1 MKRLAMHT
9 LVAGCLAAAV
19 GQASAT
25 AASSAITSNL
35 SITLSDLNPTDS
47 FTPWLTFAPSQPG
60 VVHNEVRGWGDTLEG
75 YGSDDYVSKP
85 KQDGVLTAGLT
96 TDWSS
101 VGGTLSG
108 ASNAAGFTAMSSQGI
123 ANSGLDGYGSYLNV
137 VANSSGGNNYFTLSP
152 MTKIT
157 FSMTADLKAF
167 TSMGYNLDADMG
179 EYAHARTLLNI
190 GGMVNGISQ
199 FDAQEQAVWAYYYV
213 NDDNT
218 VSGVSESWSGTL
230 TVSFYNYGTTAT
242 EVLLQ
247 SYVATEG
254 QSSVWDGVTPVPEP
268 STYGMM
274 LGGLALVG
282 AVARRRGKKAA

>member
-25 AASSAITSNL
+25 AASSAVTSNL
-35 SITLSDLNPTDS
+35 TITLSDLNPTDS
-47 FTPWLTFAPSQPG
+47 VTPWLKFAPSQPG
-60 VVHNEVRGWGDTLEG
+60 TVHNDVAGWGDIREV
-75 YGSDDYVSKP
+75 YSSDDYVPNAKY
-85 KQDGVLTAGLT
+85 DGVLSADLK
-96 TDWSS
+96 TDWSAAS
-101 VGGTLSG
+101 GTLNG
-108 ASNAAGFTAMSSQGI
+108 AATVAGFTGMSSQGI
-123 ANSGLDGYGSYLNV
+123 ANSGLDGYGAYRNV
-137 VANSSGGNNYFTLSP
+137 VANSSGGNNYFELSP

-179 EYAHARTLLNI
+179 EFAHARTLLNLY
-190 GGMVNGISQ
+190 GTVNGIDQ

-218 VSGVSESWSGTL
+218 VSGVSDNWSGTL
-230 TVSFYNYGTTAT
+230 TVSFYNYGSTAT
-242 EVLLQ
+242 QVLLQ

-254 QSSVWDGVTPVPEP
+254 QSAVWDGVTPVPEP
-268 STYGMM
+268 ATYAMM
-274 LGGLALVG
+274 LGGLALIG
-282 AVARRRGKKAA
+282 LARRRRAA

>member
-35 SITLSDLNPTDS
+35 NITLFDLNPTDS
-47 FTPWLTFAPSQPG
+47 TTPWLKFAPSQ
-60 VVHNEVRGWGDTLEG
+60 VATVHNDAVGAGDALES
-75 YGSDDYVSKP
+75 YSSDDYAPGP
-85 KQDGVLTAGLT
+85 KRDGMLTAGLT

-101 VGGTLSG
+101 TTGSVAT
-108 ASNAAGFTAMSSQGI
+108 AANAAGFTAMSSQGI
-123 ANSGLDGYGSYLNV
+123 ANSGLDGSGSYRNFI
-137 VANSSGGNNYFTLSP
+137 ANSNGGQNFFTLSP

-179 EYAHARTLLNI
+179 EFAIARSFLNI
-190 GGMVNGISQ
+190 SGTVNGVDQ
-199 FDAQEQAVWAYYYV
+199 FDSQEQGLWVYYNV

-230 TVSFYNYGTTAT
+230 EVSFYNYGSTAT
-242 EVLLQ
+242 DVRLH
-247 SYVATEG
+247 AFAGTEG
-254 QSSVWDGVTPVPEP
+254 RSAIWDGVTPVPEP

-274 LGGLALVG
+274 LGGLGLLG
-282 AVARRRGKKAA
+282 AAARRHRSKAV